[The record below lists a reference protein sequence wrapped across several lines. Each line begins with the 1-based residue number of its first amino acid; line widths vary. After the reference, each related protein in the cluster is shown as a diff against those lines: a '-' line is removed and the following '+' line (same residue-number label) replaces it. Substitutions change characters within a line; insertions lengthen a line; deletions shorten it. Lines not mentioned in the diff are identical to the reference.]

1 MKKTKNIGLWILS
14 VFFIIAA
21 LAYFPSISTLLAI
34 LVATLTI
41 PIASWQKILQKFVR
55 GKLKVIIVVALALLT
70 LAIAPKA
77 NDSTLTEKPLTTTPT
92 TVPETTVPET
102 TVPAT
107 TVPETTVPET
117 TVPATTVPAT
127 TIPATTV
134 PATTVPATTVPATT
148 VPATTVPATTEPP
161 HTHSYSSA
169 TCTTPATCSCGATQG
184 SANGHNYTNG
194 KCSVCGTKD
203 PNYNEITYV
212 LNTNSMKFHNPG
224 CSRLPTQNRLDTT
237 KSREE
242 VINQGYEPCG
252 ICHP

>member
-92 TVPETTVPET
+92 I
-102 TVPAT
+102 
-107 TVPETTVPET
+107 VPETTVPET

-127 TIPATTV
+127 TI
-134 PATTVPATTVPATT
+134 PATT